1 MNIYSITHKA
11 NELQDLL
18 ALTESRRDEWN
29 TSTKS
34 LIKDTL
40 DFVKSQTKLNWFVQ
54 NAPTIKNLENVNIQ
68 FHSKPSGIV
77 SRDLLGER
85 IIHYTKEGG
94 KLYFA
99 QSANGEIFTAISY
112 PYIAHEDDYLIERKI
127 FDVIAK
133 LEPHSVSKE
142 FVVSQV
148 ENFLDEM
155 LKWEANIN
163 NYQKIGF

>member
-77 SRDLLGER
+77 SKDLLGE
-85 IIHYTKEGG
+85 
-94 KLYFA
+94 
-99 QSANGEIFTAISY
+99 
-112 PYIAHEDDYLIERKI
+112 
-127 FDVIAK
+127 
-133 LEPHSVSKE
+133 
-142 FVVSQV
+142 
-148 ENFLDEM
+148 
-155 LKWEANIN
+155 
-163 NYQKIGF
+163 